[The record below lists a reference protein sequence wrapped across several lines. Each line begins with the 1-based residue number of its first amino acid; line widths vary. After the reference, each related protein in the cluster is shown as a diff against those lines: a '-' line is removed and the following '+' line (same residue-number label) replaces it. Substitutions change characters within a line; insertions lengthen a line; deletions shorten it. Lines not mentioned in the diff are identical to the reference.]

1 MVQSLSCAMVRW
13 WAISGEQLQVTET
26 PLLLCGNCGIL
37 SGYTVNRMIGY
48 GYAEGVVERGVDMD
62 QADWEVNVGGKIHK
76 AEMHKQSLYDPKG
89 GRLHL

>member
-1 MVQSLSCAMVRW
+1 M
-13 WAISGEQLQVTET
+13 
-26 PLLLCGNCGIL
+26 
-37 SGYTVNRMIGY
+37 NRMIGY